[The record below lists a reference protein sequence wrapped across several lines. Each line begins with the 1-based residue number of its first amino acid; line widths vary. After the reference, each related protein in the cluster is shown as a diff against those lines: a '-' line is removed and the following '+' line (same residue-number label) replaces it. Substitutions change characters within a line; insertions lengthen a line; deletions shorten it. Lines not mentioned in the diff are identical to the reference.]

1 MTDAASVDSIKAQID
16 NLIIQVK
23 SSLGN
28 VKSVAIAQAWKILQL
43 AVAETVQVL
52 EQNSGE
58 LPGSDKKALAMDYL
72 SKFYDSVFVIVD
84 VPMIPSF
91 MQIIVRK
98 YIKIFLMALVSSSI
112 DAMVTTFKQV
122 GVFPSKSV
130 VVSQSVKPKAKKMR
144 KKK

>member
-72 SKFYDSVFVIVD
+72 SKFYDSVFVVID

-130 VVSQSVKPKAKKMR
+130 VVSQSIKPKAKKMR

>member
-130 VVSQSVKPKAKKMR
+130 VVSQSVKPKAKKIR